1 MSTAAVSSQSIY
13 QELQSFYQNR
23 HADLS
28 QLGSALQSGDLK
40 GAQQAYSALAALGQN
55 GPFANSEPFSKSS
68 RAQAFE
74 TIGQDLQSGDLAGAQ
89 AAFATLTGKQSN
101 STTAADTTPAT
112 VVTITITEPGS
123 GPANTAGTTTT
134 GTSSI
139 YQQLQA
145 YRQQRLSDLVQ
156 LGQDLAAGN
165 QTAAQQDFNTLTAL
179 GQSGPNANGQ
189 VFQRAD
195 RDQDFQAIGTALQ
208 SGNLTAA
215 ESAFTNLAGTFNKN
229 IQAELAISGYSAT
242 GARPVGPTPAP
253 ISTVPL
259 PTPVS
264 TVPLPVAQPVG
275 PTPAPVSTVPLPAP
289 VSTVP
294 LPVAQP
300 VGPTSVGTTTAG
312 SSSVPEII
320 INLGG
325 ASTTGASSG
334 SATPEIVINLGQEN
348 NSSSASPE
356 EVTINLT
363 SGSSG
368 DTISIDT
375 TQGSSSEQI
384 NINLNQLSNNQLIVN
399 LLNSNAISQTES
411 NSGNA
416 LSVTT

>member
-1 MSTAAVSSQSIY
+1 MSAAAVSSQSIY

-275 PTPAPVSTVPLPAP
+275 PT
-289 VSTVP
+289 
-294 LPVAQP
+294 
-300 VGPTSVGTTTAG
+300 SVGTTTAG

>member
-28 QLGSALQSGDLK
+28 QLGSALQSGDLN
-40 GAQQAYSALAALGQN
+40 GAQQAYSELAALGQS

-74 TIGQDLQSGDLAGAQ
+74 TIGQDLQSGNLAGAQ
-89 AAFATLTGKQSN
+89 AAFATLTSKHSN

-112 VVTITITEPGS
+112 VVTITITGS
-123 GPANTAGTTTT
+123 GSGAANTAGTTTAT

-179 GQSGPNANGQ
+179 GQTGPNANGQ

-195 RDQDFQAIGTALQ
+195 RTQDFQAIGTALQ
-208 SGNLTAA
+208 SGDLAGA
-215 ESAFTNLAGTFNKN
+215 ESAFTTLAGTFNKN
-229 IQAELAISGYSAT
+229 IQAELAISGY
-242 GARPVGPTPAP
+242 GAGAQPVGPTPAP
-253 ISTVPL
+253 VSTVPL

-275 PTPAPVSTVPLPAP
+275 PTS
-289 VSTVP
+289 
-294 LPVAQP
+294 
-300 VGPTSVGTTTAG
+300 VGPTTTGT
-312 SSSVPEII
+312 SSVPEII

-325 ASTTGASSG
+325 ASGTGASSG
-334 SATPEIVINLGQEN
+334 STTPEIVINLGQEN
-348 NSSSASPE
+348 NSPSASPE

-363 SGSSG
+363 SGTSG

-375 TQGSSSEQI
+375 TQGTSSEQI
-384 NINLNQLSNNQLIVN
+384 NINLNLNQQNNNQLIVN
-399 LLNSNAISQTES
+399 LLNANAISQTES
-411 NSGNA
+411 NSGST

>member
-1 MSTAAVSSQSIY
+1 MSAAAVSSSSIF

-23 HADLS
+23 QADLK

-348 NSSSASPE
+348 NSSSECPE

-368 DTISIDT
+368 D
-375 TQGSSSEQI
+375 
-384 NINLNQLSNNQLIVN
+384 
-399 LLNSNAISQTES
+399 
-411 NSGNA
+411 
-416 LSVTT
+416 